1 MNNVLL
7 SNIFRFVLL
16 STVQITI
23 FNNMNF
29 MGFISPFPYLLF
41 IILYPVNG
49 NKYGLLLA
57 SFLLGLIMDMFCNS
71 GGIHATA
78 SLILAF
84 SRPNIFKFSFGL
96 SYEYQT
102 IKLNDVL
109 TPERF
114 SFILLSV
121 VIHHF
126 TLFLLE
132 AFRLSFFWDVLIR
145 TLSSTI
151 FTIIICITIIYIIKP
166 NKRWEKCCFLRSLLL
181 QRVCS

>member
-1 MNNVLL
+1 MNSTLL
-7 SNIFRFVLL
+7 VNIFRFVLL
-16 STVQITI
+16 LAVQIII

-29 MGFISPFPYLLF
+29 LGYISPFPYLLF
-41 IILYPVNG
+41 IILYPVNS
-49 NKYGLLLA
+49 NKSGLLIA
-57 SFLLGLIMDMFCNS
+57 SFLLGLIMDMFSNS

-78 SLILAF
+78 CLVLAYF
-84 SRPNIFKFSFGL
+84 RPYIFKFSFGL

-132 AFRLSFFWDVLIR
+132 AFQFSFFLDILLR
-145 TLSSTI
+145 TLLSTL
-151 FTIIICITIIYIIKP
+151 FTIILCIIIIYLIKP
-166 NKRWEKCCFLRSLLL
+166 NKR
-181 QRVCS
+181 

>member
-1 MNNVLL
+1 MNSTLL
-7 SNIFRFVLL
+7 VNIFRFVLL
-16 STVQITI
+16 LAVQIII

-29 MGFISPFPYLLF
+29 LGYISPFPYLLF

-49 NKYGLLLA
+49 NKSGLLIA
-57 SFLLGLIMDMFCNS
+57 SFLLGLIMDMFSNS

-78 SLILAF
+78 CLVLAYF
-84 SRPNIFKFSFGL
+84 RPYIFKFSFGL

-102 IKLNDVL
+102 VKLNDVL

-121 VIHHF
+121 LIHHF

-132 AFRLSFFWDVLIR
+132 AFQLSFFLDILLR
-145 TLSSTI
+145 TLLSSV
-151 FTIIICITIIYIIKP
+151 FTILICIIIIYLIKP
-166 NKRWEKCCFLRSLLL
+166 NKR
-181 QRVCS
+181 

>member
-1 MNNVLL
+1 MNSALL
-7 SNIFRFVLL
+7 VNIFRFILL
-16 STVQITI
+16 LAVQIII

-29 MGFISPFPYLLF
+29 LGYISPFPYILF

-49 NKYGLLLA
+49 NKSGLVVA
-57 SFLLGLIMDMFCNS
+57 SFLLGLIMDMFSNS
-71 GGIHATA
+71 GGAHATA
-78 SLILAF
+78 CLVLAYF
-84 SRPNIFKFSFGL
+84 RPSIFKFAFGV

-132 AFRLSFFWDVLIR
+132 AFQFSFIFDILIR
-145 TLSSTI
+145 TLLSTV
-151 FTIIICITIIYIIKP
+151 FTIIICIIIIYLIKP
-166 NKRWEKCCFLRSLLL
+166 NKR
-181 QRVCS
+181 